1 MGFTID
7 NDVDIAKLKI
17 GEEVSF
23 KPNLSDKKIDV
34 YYKDS
39 KIGNLLNLDNSTIF
53 EVPDIFCERLFK
65 REKWIFHFRIKG
77 IYNARDNTAIGE
89 FIMNFLHD
97 LTGSILNNSAALI
110 DIQVVPLDK
119 KYIHPS
125 GLRQLYGVHR
135 ERG

>member
-1 MGFTID
+1 MYFHNMGFTID
-7 NDVDIAKLKI
+7 NDVDIAKLKT

-53 EVPDIFCERLFK
+53 EVPDIFCER
-65 REKWIFHFRIKG
+65 